1 MGEYHDLYVQSNTLL
16 LADVFK
22 NFQNMCL
29 ETYELDATCFLTAP
43 RLAWQVALK
52 KTKVKLDLSTN
63 IDMLLKVEKSI
74 RDGICLGL
82 E

>member
-1 MGEYHDLYVQSNTLL
+1 
-16 LADVFK
+16 
-22 NFQNMCL
+22 MCL
-29 ETYELDATCFLTAP
+29 ETSELDATCFLTAP
-43 RLAWQVALK
+43 GLAWQVALK